1 MLTNR
6 AGGVEQEISQPT
18 HTQKKNLTMCGYA
31 WREKNVN
38 RYSDY
43 REDINTEM
51 VTDLMRFLNYFFK
64 ENLG

>member
-1 MLTNR
+1 
-6 AGGVEQEISQPT
+6 
-18 HTQKKNLTMCGYA
+18 MCGYA